1 MIKDIQLLMTFI
13 EQAQRQV
20 RHLNLSYHSSSST
33 QQESN
38 GFAHFIQFVMFF
50 YQLSSIQLV
59 KKLKFKH
66 KSRSLLHMLAT
77 NGHLYLL
84 KATVAVLGMNR
95 PETSL
100 DVNALDED
108 ASTGLVLAMKQKR
121 FEFVKYLLRLPTVST
136 SLQSTK
142 YGMPIHVALAQC
154 EFKLALKLI
163 KRQN

>member
-1 MIKDIQLLMTFI
+1 
-13 EQAQRQV
+13 
-20 RHLNLSYHSSSST
+20 
-33 QQESN
+33 
-38 GFAHFIQFVMFF
+38 MFF
-50 YQLSSIQLV
+50 YHLSSIQQV

-66 KSRSLLHMLAT
+66 KGRSLLHQLAT

-84 KATVAVLGMNR
+84 KATVSVLGMNR
-95 PETSL
+95 SETSL

-108 ASTGLVLAMKQKR
+108 SSTALVLAMKQKR

-136 SLQSTK
+136 SVQSTK

-163 KRQN
+163 KR

>member
-1 MIKDIQLLMTFI
+1 M
-13 EQAQRQV
+13 
-20 RHLNLSYHSSSST
+20 
-33 QQESN
+33 
-38 GFAHFIQFVMFF
+38 
-50 YQLSSIQLV
+50 

-66 KSRSLLHMLAT
+66 KGRSLLHQLAT

-84 KATVAVLGMNR
+84 KATVSVLGMNR
-95 PETSL
+95 SETSL

-108 ASTGLVLAMKQKR
+108 SSTALVLAMKQKR

-136 SLQSTK
+136 SVQSTK

-163 KRQN
+163 KRQSQLRENSDINALNEEGNTAMHLVFHNFQQEPELATVVAKLLIRKGADL